1 MHSLN
6 QLLAGG
12 SLNETL
18 VRVESQIKAAPADAD
33 LRAAFVQ
40 LLCLAGNWTRA
51 QTQLKSWAA
60 LKPQAQPTVT
70 LLDQAIRGELQ
81 RAAVFTGEGQPRL
94 PGAAYGWAESLFAAL
109 QADIQ
114 GERTQAQALRQAALD
129 AAALNPGS
137 ALEQGSEQAQLFD
150 WLIDGDARLGPIC
163 ELLVN
168 GSYFWVPFSAIAEMR
183 FQAPA
188 SVTDLV
194 WRHTLVR
201 LVDGS
206 EQVCQVPVRYPFAA
220 DADDNLRLARLT
232 DWQPLDDAQQHYIG
246 HGQKVWL
253 NDSAEFSLLSLETLS
268 FVASDLA
275 DA

>member
-18 VRVESQIKAAPADAD
+18 ARVESQIKAAPADAD

-70 LLDQAIRGELQ
+70 LLNQAIHGELQ
-81 RAAVFTGEGQPRL
+81 RAAVFAGEGQPRL

-137 ALEQGSEQAQLFD
+137 ALEQGCEQAQLFD

-168 GSYFWVPFSAIAEMR
+168 GSYFWMPFSAIAEMR

-253 NDSAEFSLLSLETLS
+253 NDSLEFSLLSLETLS

>member
-1 MHSLN
+1 MHSLQ

-12 SLNETL
+12 SLDEAL
-18 VRVESQIKAAPADAD
+18 ARVEAQIKAAPANAD

-70 LLDQAIRGELQ
+70 LLEQAIRGEQQ
-81 RAAVFTGEGQPRL
+81 RAAVFAGEAQPRL
-94 PGAAYGWAESLFAAL
+94 PGEAYRWAEQLFAAL

-114 GERTQAQALRQAALD
+114 GERAQADDLRNGALE

-137 ALEQGSEQAQLFD
+137 ALVQGSEQAEPFA
-150 WLIDGDARLGPIC
+150 WLTDGDGRLGPVC

-168 GSYFWVPFSAIAEMR
+168 GGYFWVPFSAIAEMR

-206 EQVCQVPVRYPFAA
+206 EQVCQVPVRYPFASQA
-220 DADDNLRLARLT
+220 QDDLRLARVTEWL
-232 DWQPLDDAQQHYIG
+232 PLDEAQQHYIG
-246 HGQKVWL
+246 QGQKVWL
-253 NDSAEFSLLSLETLS
+253 NDSAEFSLLSLETLT

-275 DA
+275 DE

>member
-1 MHSLN
+1 MHSLQ

-12 SLNETL
+12 SLNDAL
-18 VRVESQIKAAPADAD
+18 ARVETQIKAAPGDAD

-40 LLCLAGNWTRA
+40 LLCLTGNWTRV

-70 LLDQAIRGELQ
+70 LLEQAIRGELQ
-81 RAAVFTGEGQPRL
+81 RAAVFVGQQQPRL
-94 PGAAYGWAESLFAAL
+94 PGEAYSWAEQLFAAL

-114 GERTQAQALRQAALD
+114 GERTQADALRNAALEQ
-129 AAALNPGS
+129 AALNPGS
-137 ALEQGSEQAQLFD
+137 ALLQGTEEAQLFD
-150 WLIDGDARLGPIC
+150 WLIDGDSRLGPVC

-168 GSYFWVPFSAIAEMR
+168 GGYFWVPFSAIAEMR

-201 LVDGS
+201 LVDGT
-206 EQVCQVPVRYPFAA
+206 EQVCQVPVRYPFAS
-220 DADDNLRLARLT
+220 DAPDNLRLARLT
-232 DWQPLDDAQQHYIG
+232 EWQPLDEAQQHYIG
-246 HGQKVWL
+246 QGQKVWL
-253 NDSAEFSLLSLETLS
+253 NDSAEFSLLNLETLT

-275 DA
+275 DE

>member
-1 MHSLN
+1 MHSLQ

-12 SLNETL
+12 SLDDAL
-18 VRVESQIKAAPADAD
+18 ARVEAQIKAAPANAD

-70 LLDQAIRGELQ
+70 LLEQAIKGEQQ
-81 RAAVFTGEGQPRL
+81 RAAVFAGQAQPRL
-94 PGAAYGWAESLFAAL
+94 PGEAYRWAEQLFAAL

-114 GERTQAQALRQAALD
+114 GERAQADDLRNGALE

-137 ALEQGSEQAQLFD
+137 ARVQGSEQAEPFA
-150 WLIDGDARLGPIC
+150 WLTDGDGRLGPVC
-163 ELLVN
+163 ELLVS
-168 GSYFWVPFSAIAEMR
+168 GGYFWVPFSAIAEMR

-206 EQVCQVPVRYPFAA
+206 EQVCQVPVRYPFASQA
-220 DADDNLRLARLT
+220 QDDLRLARVTEWL
-232 DWQPLDDAQQHYIG
+232 PLDEAQQHYIG
-246 HGQKVWL
+246 QGQKVWL
-253 NDSAEFSLLSLETLS
+253 NDSAEFSLLSLETLT

-275 DA
+275 DE

>member
-1 MHSLN
+1 MHSLQ

-12 SLNETL
+12 SLNDAL
-18 VRVESQIKAAPADAD
+18 ARVETQIKAAPGDAD

-70 LLDQAIRGELQ
+70 LLEQAIRGELQ
-81 RAAVFTGEGQPRL
+81 RAAVFAGQQQPRL
-94 PGAAYGWAESLFAAL
+94 PGEAYRWAEQLFAAL

-114 GERTQAQALRQAALD
+114 GERAQADTLRNAALEQ
-129 AAALNPGS
+129 AALNPGS
-137 ALEQGSEQAQLFD
+137 VLRQGTEEAQLFD
-150 WLIDGDARLGPIC
+150 WLIDGDSRLGPVC

-168 GSYFWVPFSAIAEMR
+168 GGYFWVPFSAIAEMR

-201 LVDGS
+201 LVDGT
-206 EQVCQVPVRYPFAA
+206 EQVCQVPVRYPFAS
-220 DADDNLRLARLT
+220 DASDNLRLARLT
-232 DWQPLDDAQQHYIG
+232 EWQSLDEAQQHYIG
-246 HGQKVWL
+246 QGQKVWL
-253 NDSAEFSLLSLETLS
+253 NDSAEFSLLDLETLT

-275 DA
+275 DE

>member
-1 MHSLN
+1 MHSLH
-6 QLLAGG
+6 QLLAGS
-12 SLNETL
+12 SLDETL
-18 VRVESQIKAAPADAD
+18 ARVEAQIKAAPGDAD

-70 LLDQAIRGELQ
+70 LLDQAIRGEMQ
-81 RAAVFTGEGQPRL
+81 RAVVFAGQAEPRL
-94 PGAAYGWAESLFAAL
+94 PGEAWGWAAQLFAAL

-114 GERTQAQALRQAALD
+114 GDRAQADALRSAALD

-137 ALEQGSEQAQLFD
+137 AQAQGDEQAQPFA
-150 WLIDGDARLGPIC
+150 WLVDGDSRLGPVC

-168 GSYFWVPFSAIAEMR
+168 GHYFWVPFSAIATMR

-194 WRHTLVR
+194 WRHTLVQ
-201 LVDGS
+201 LVDGA
-206 EQVCQVPVRYPFAA
+206 EQVCQVPVRYPFDA
-220 DADDNLRLARLT
+220 DAQDSLRLASLT
-232 DWQPLDDAQQHYIG
+232 EWRPLDEAQQHYVG
-246 HGQKVWL
+246 QGQKVWL
-253 NDSAEFSLLSLETLS
+253 NDEAEFPLLSLETLT
-268 FVASDLA
+268 FAASDLA

>member
-1 MHSLN
+1 MHSLQ

-12 SLNETL
+12 SLDEALT
-18 VRVESQIKAAPADAD
+18 RVAAQIKAAPADAD

-70 LLDQAIRGELQ
+70 LLEQAIAGEIA
-81 RAAVFTGEGQPRL
+81 RAAVFAGQAQPRL
-94 PGAAYGWAESLFAAL
+94 PGEAYGWAEQLFAAL
-109 QADIQ
+109 RADIQ
-114 GERTQAQALRQAALD
+114 GARAQADDLRNAALE

-137 ALEQGSEQAQLFD
+137 ALTQGSEQAQPFA
-150 WLIDGDARLGPIC
+150 WLIDGDGRLGPVC

-168 GSYFWVPFSAIAEMR
+168 GRYFWVPFSAIAEMR

-220 DADDNLRLARLT
+220 DAQDDLRLARLT
-232 DWQPLDDAQQHYIG
+232 EWQPLDEAQQHYIG

-253 NDSAEFSLLSLETLS
+253 NDSAEFSLLALETLT

-275 DA
+275 DE

>member
-1 MHSLN
+1 MHSLQ
-6 QLLAGG
+6 QLLAGS
-12 SLNETL
+12 SLDDALARIEA
-18 VRVESQIKAAPADAD
+18 QIKAAPVDAD

-70 LLDQAIRGELQ
+70 LLALAIKGEQQ
-81 RAAVFTGEGQPRL
+81 RAAVFAGEAQPRL
-94 PGAAYGWAESLFAAL
+94 PGAAWRWAEQLFAAL
-109 QADIQ
+109 RADRQ
-114 GERTQAQALRQAALD
+114 GEHAQAEDLRNAALE

-137 ALEQGSEQAQLFD
+137 ALLQGNEQAQPFA
-150 WLIDGDARLGPIC
+150 WLADGDARLGPIC

-194 WRHTLVR
+194 WRHTRVQ

-220 DADDNLRLARLT
+220 GAQDSWRLARLT
-232 DWQPLDDAQQHYIG
+232 EWQPLDAAQQHYIG
-246 HGQKVWL
+246 QGQKVWL
-253 NDSAEFSLLSLETLS
+253 NDSAEFPLLTLETLT

-275 DA
+275 DE

>member
-1 MHSLN
+1 MHSLQ
-6 QLLAGG
+6 QLLADG
-12 SLNETL
+12 SLDDAL
-18 VRVESQIKAAPADAD
+18 ARVETQIKAAPGDAD

-70 LLDQAIRGELQ
+70 LLEQAIRGELQ
-81 RAAVFTGEGQPRL
+81 RAAVFAGQGQPRL
-94 PGAAYGWAESLFAAL
+94 PGEAYGWAESLFAAL
-109 QADIQ
+109 QADTQ
-114 GERTQAQALRQAALD
+114 GKHTQADDLRNAALEQ
-129 AAALNPGS
+129 AALNPGS
-137 ALEQGSEQAQLFD
+137 ALQQGTEQAQHFD
-150 WLIDGDARLGPIC
+150 WLIDGDGRLGPVC

-194 WRHTLVR
+194 WRHTLVQ

-206 EQVCQVPVRYPFAA
+206 EQVCQIPLRYPFTPQAS
-220 DADDNLRLARLT
+220 DNLRLARVT
-232 DWQPLDDAQQHYIG
+232 EWQPLDEAQQHYIG

-253 NDSAEFSLLSLETLS
+253 NDSTEFSLLNLETLT
-268 FVASDLA
+268 FVASDVT
-275 DA
+275 DE

>member
-18 VRVESQIKAAPADAD
+18 ARVESQIKAAPADAD

-81 RAAVFTGEGQPRL
+81 RAAVFAGEGQPRL

-114 GERTQAQALRQAALD
+114 GEQTQAQALRQAALD

-246 HGQKVWL
+246 QGQKIWL
-253 NDSAEFSLLSLETLS
+253 NDSAAFSLLSLETLS

>member
-18 VRVESQIKAAPADAD
+18 ARVESQIKAAPADAD

-51 QTQLKSWAA
+51 QTQLTSWAA

-81 RAAVFTGEGQPRL
+81 RAAVFAGEGQPRL

-253 NDSAEFSLLSLETLS
+253 NDSLEFSLLSLETLS

>member
-1 MHSLN
+1 MHSLQ

-12 SLNETL
+12 SLDDALT
-18 VRVESQIKAAPADAD
+18 RVASQIKAAPADAD

-70 LLDQAIRGELQ
+70 LLEQAIRGELQ
-81 RAAVFTGEGQPRL
+81 REAVFAGQQPPRL
-94 PGAAYGWAESLFAAL
+94 PGAAYGWAEPLFAAL

-114 GERTQAQALRQAALD
+114 GDRTQADALRSAAFE

-137 ALEQGSEQAQLFD
+137 ALLQGAEQAQPFD
-150 WLIDGDARLGPIC
+150 WLIDGDSRLGPIC

-168 GSYFWVPFSAIAEMR
+168 GGYFWVPFSAIAEMR
-183 FQAPA
+183 FQAPV

-206 EQVCQVPVRYPFAA
+206 EQVCQAPVRYPFAPSA
-220 DADDNLRLARLT
+220 QDNLRLARLT
-232 DWQPLDDAQQHYIG
+232 EWQPLDAAAQHYIG

-253 NDSAEFSLLSLETLS
+253 NDSAEFSLLSLETLT
-268 FVASDLA
+268 FVASDMA
-275 DA
+275 DE